1 MRRRIIACTIA
12 TLALVASGLTT
23 VAPGTAAADPGPP
36 TDLPIVFVH
45 GGAGSAA
52 QYRTQQ
58 MRFAANGYPNV
69 VTAIDRAAGVEFNA
83 AFDAFVDD
91 VRDRTGED
99 QVFVVA
105 HSLGTAI
112 MNGYLNDADP
122 SRAARVAKYI
132 SIDGAPANCGAIATE
147 CMDITAAGLGGQG
160 HTQAVTSPES
170 FVLQHQFLTGRAPV
184 TTELR
189 PQDSAT
195 IAGRVIDFPANN
207 GPGAG
212 SLELWEIDPLTG
224 HRRGAAPLTTWE
236 FTDAEDA
243 GTAQSAGTWG
253 PVEVDPAKRYEFAL
267 RRASSTTTAH
277 YYLQGF
283 TRSTDLIRLLSAP
296 ADAGTVVNTEV
307 GDDHAAVVAIR
318 YKEWWGATADGLGN
332 DSLKISTTS
341 TEGPYFDGGADTFP
355 AFGDPTFPEQLP
367 VEAITPQTAPGPSGG
382 FVASQKIGVHIHDS
396 GRDGVSSAAPI
407 PYFVGQVFQTGVD
420 VFMPADDPV
429 GGTVHM
435 VSAHR
440 GDLDRPQVINT
451 PNWAS
456 SGHRIVVE
464 WNDYL
469 EREPALP
476 VVFVHGGS
484 GSAAQYQSQAMRF
497 AGNRY
502 RGHIAAIDRNGP
514 TVDQLDQLD
523 TFVDGVLAKTGA
535 PQVNLVS
542 HSFGVFITNN
552 YLSSAP
558 ERAAK
563 VNKSI
568 GVDSGS
574 GATEEVCPGNVRCK
588 GIWGQPTSGRTGMH
602 GPYNNV
608 RFVDQGHVQVM
619 TSPESFAE
627 QHRFFAGRAPKT
639 TDVVPERHPTIAG
652 RVVQFPAN
660 LGPGEATLRI
670 YRVWAKTGQ
679 RIGRPV
685 ATFHF
690 GASENTGDQSD
701 GAWGPVRVRRGQ
713 HYELEIKRP
722 GATITGHY
730 YKEPFTRSN
739 HFVRFLLLPEVALGP
754 PITEIGP
761 NHSAIVALRYKE
773 MWAGHPLTADDSLRV
788 GTDRRW
794 RQDVPAVELVTD
806 AITPASN
813 GTIGLHMFDVGSDG
827 VTDLSAPIPFWFSQ
841 AFQSGADLYLPA
853 GRLALGTIR
862 LESRPHDAPDHVQR
876 VNVPN
881 WPSDS
886 HRSGIELDD
895 YVVDQPRPANP
906 PWWHH
911 RPDRWSR

>member
-1 MRRRIIACTIA
+1 MRRRIVCSIV
-12 TLALVASGLTT
+12 TLALVATGL
-23 VAPGTAAADPGPP
+23 AAAAPDATAHSGPP
-36 TDLPIVFVH
+36 TDLPIVYVH

-69 VTAIDRAAGVEFNA
+69 VAAIDRAAGVDFNE
-83 AFDAFVDD
+83 AFDEFVDEI
-91 VRDRTGED
+91 RARTGDD
-99 QVFVVA
+99 QVFVLA

-112 MNGYLNDADP
+112 MNNYLNDADP
-122 SRAARVAKYI
+122 SRAARVAKYV
-132 SIDGAPANCGAIATE
+132 SIDGAPANCAAIATV
-147 CMDITAAGLGGQG
+147 CTNITAAGLGGQG

-170 FVLQHQFLTGRAPV
+170 FVQQHRFLTGRDPY

-189 PQDSAT
+189 PQRSAT
-195 IAGRVIDFPANN
+195 IAGRVIDFPSNL

-236 FTDAEDA
+236 FTDAEDG
-243 GTAQSAGTWG
+243 GTAQSAGAWG

-267 RRASSTTTAH
+267 RRAVSTVTTH

-283 TRSTDLIRLLSAP
+283 TRSTNLIRLLTAP
-296 ADAGTVVNTEV
+296 PGAGTVVNTEV
-307 GDDHAAVVAIR
+307 GDGHAALVAIR
-318 YKEWWGATADGLGN
+318 YKEWWGGTEGGAGN

-341 TEGPYFDGGADTFP
+341 TQGPYFDGGSGTFP
-355 AFGDPTFPEQLP
+355 AFGDPSFPEQLP
-367 VEAITPQTAPGPSGG
+367 VEAITPQTAPGPSGD
-382 FVASQKIGVHIHDS
+382 FVASQKIGVHIHDAGS
-396 GRDGVSSAAPI
+396 DGVSSAAPI
-407 PYFVGQVFQTGVD
+407 PFFAGQVFQTGVD
-420 VFMPADDPV
+420 LFMPADDPV
-429 GGTVHM
+429 NGTIHM

-469 EREPALP
+469 ERERQLP

-497 AGNRY
+497 DSNRY
-502 RGHIAAIDRNGP
+502 RAEVAAIDRNGP

-523 TFVDGVLAKTGA
+523 AFVDDVLARTGA

-552 YLSSAP
+552 YLSSDPA
-558 ERAAK
+558 RAAK
-563 VNKSI
+563 VGKSI

-574 GATEEVCPGNVRCK
+574 GATEEVCPGNVPCK
-588 GIWGQPTSGRTGMH
+588 GIWGQPTSERTGIH

-608 RFVDQGHVQVM
+608 RFEDQGHVQVM
-619 TSPESFAE
+619 TSPQSFAE
-627 QHRFFAGRAPKT
+627 QYGFFAGTPPWT
-639 TDVVPERHPTIAG
+639 TEVLPERHPTIAG

-660 LGPGEATLRI
+660 LGPGESTLRI
-670 YRVWAKTGQ
+670 YPVDARTGRRV
-679 RIGRPV
+679 GRPV

-690 GASENTGDQSD
+690 GAEESTGDQSD
-701 GAWGPVRVRRGQ
+701 GAWGPVRVERGR

-722 GATITGHY
+722 DGPITGHY

-739 HFVRFLLLPEVALGP
+739 HFIRFLSLPQVALGP

-761 NHSAIVALRYKE
+761 DHSAIVALRYKE
-773 MWAGHPLTADDSLRV
+773 WWSSHPLVPNDSLQV
-788 GTDRRW
+788 GTDRRF
-794 RQDVPAVELVTD
+794 RPDVPAVELVTD
-806 AITPASN
+806 VITPVSK
-813 GTIGLHMFDVGSDG
+813 GVIGVHMFDVNSDRT
-827 VTDLSAPIPFWFSQ
+827 TDLSAPIPFWFSQ
-841 AFQSGADLYLPA
+841 GFQTGADLYLPA
-853 GRLALGTIR
+853 SRWASGTIR
-862 LESRPHDAPDHVQR
+862 LTSRPHDAPDHVQR
-876 VNVPN
+876 MNVPN

-886 HRSGIELDD
+886 HRSGIEFDD
-895 YVVDQPRPANP
+895 YVVDRPHPPRP
-906 PWWHH
+906 PWSHH
-911 RPDRWSR
+911 RSR